1 MLRSSTTR
9 PDVQLRFSDKEHFFH
24 DLAQMLR
31 SGIPVQRA
39 LEHLG
44 AGRERPAAA
53 ARAMATHVAGGL
65 SAAADAAGFTV
76 LDAGIL
82 AAGEQSGR
90 LGEACDRL
98 SVYYGRLA
106 SSRRRALAASAYPVL
121 IFHLAAVLLSI
132 APAIMD
138 GGVPGFVRQVVVIL
152 CCGYAV
158 VGIVVVAAFLMRRAV
173 RSSAAADRAICAI
186 PLIGGLFELGA
197 LSRFCLVLSLGIRS
211 ADGVLASILRA
222 GRASRSASLEAAS
235 GQVVPAIRA
244 GAGFAK
250 AIRQTHAFPA
260 DLERAFEVAEATG
273 RLDEE
278 AGRWADIYQDRF
290 FTRIDAFAAWLP
302 RVLFLVVAI
311 LVGAS
316 IILSY
321 LRSYAVVF
329 QMLDAE

>member
-1 MLRSSTTR
+1 MLRFSITR

-31 SGIPVQRA
+31 SGIPAQRA

-44 AGRERPAAA
+44 AGRERPAGA
-53 ARAMATHVAGGL
+53 ARAMAPYVAGGL
-65 SAAADAAGFTV
+65 AAAASAAGFSV

-98 SVYYGRLA
+98 SAYYGRLA
-106 SSRRRALAASAYPVL
+106 SCRRRAIAASAYPVL

-138 GGVPGFVRQVVVIL
+138 GGVPGFVRQVAAIL
-152 CCGYAV
+152 LGGYAA
-158 VGIVVVAAFLMRRAV
+158 VGIVVAAAVLMRRAV
-173 RSSAAADRAICAI
+173 RTSVAADRAVCAI
-186 PLIGGLFELGA
+186 PLVGGLFSLGA

-211 ADGVLASILRA
+211 ADGVLASLLRA
-222 GRASRSASLEAAS
+222 GSASRSASIEAAC

-244 GAGFAK
+244 GAGFAE
-250 AIRQTHAFPA
+250 AIRQTRAFPA

-278 AGRWADIYQDRF
+278 AARWADIYQNRF
-290 FTRIDAFAAWLP
+290 FGRIDAFAAWVP
-302 RVLFLVVAI
+302 QVLFLVVAL

-316 IILSY
+316 MILSY